1 MIVFCNTVKRILNWI
16 QRWVDNR
23 CLLIDLKIVQDNFGS
38 WSVMLIPHNQG
49 SPSQSA
55 ESS

>member
-1 MIVFCNTVKRILNWI
+1 MTVFYNTVKRILDWI

-38 WSVMLIPHNQG
+38 WSV
-49 SPSQSA
+49 
-55 ESS
+55 